1 MAFSMFNNNPHG
13 LNVGDCTVRA
23 ASKALNQS
31 WETTYLDLVTIAYDM
46 ADLPS
51 SNAVFN
57 AYLRSKGFRR
67 YIIPNTC
74 PDCYRFSDF
83 AGEYF
88 KGIYILG
95 TGTHVACV
103 IDGVIYDSWDSSD
116 EIPIY
121 YYAYEREDWT

>member
-1 MAFSMFNNNPHG
+1 MAFSLFNNNPHG
-13 LNVGDCTVRA
+13 LNVGDCVIRA
-23 ASKALNQS
+23 ISKALNQS
-31 WETTYLDLVTIAYDM
+31 WETTYLDLASVGYDL
-46 ADLPS
+46 ADMPS
-51 SNAVFN
+51 SNAVAN
-57 AYLRSKGFRR
+57 SYLRSKGFRR

-88 KGIYILG
+88 KGTYILG

-103 IDGVIYDSWDSSD
+103 IDGVLYDSWDSSD

-121 YYAYEREDWT
+121 YYAYEREEWI